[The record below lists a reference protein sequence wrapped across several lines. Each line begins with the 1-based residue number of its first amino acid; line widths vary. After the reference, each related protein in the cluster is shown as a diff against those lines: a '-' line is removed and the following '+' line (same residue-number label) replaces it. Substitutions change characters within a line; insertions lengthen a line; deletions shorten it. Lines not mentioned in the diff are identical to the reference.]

1 MSLDSTFRRS
11 IPDRGK
17 SEYEGPKTGEHLE
30 GLGDREEEALVT
42 GVEGRREGGGGR
54 R

>member
-1 MSLDSTFRRS
+1 MSLGSTFRKS

-30 GLGDREEEALVT
+30 GLGDKEEVLVT